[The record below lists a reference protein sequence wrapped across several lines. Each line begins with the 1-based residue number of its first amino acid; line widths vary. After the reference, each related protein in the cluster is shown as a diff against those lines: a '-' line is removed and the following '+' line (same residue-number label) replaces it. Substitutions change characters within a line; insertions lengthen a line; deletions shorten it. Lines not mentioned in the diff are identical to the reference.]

1 MNSAESIEAG
11 TREQRGFELK
21 TLGRWAREAG
31 PLIALLLLIIIGQI
45 LNPNFLRWDNVTNVL
60 TRSAFVGI
68 ISVGA
73 TFVIVTG
80 QIDLSVGAMA
90 AFIAGLMIIVINR
103 LAEFGVGQE
112 LAIVAGMVIGLVVGL
127 ISGLANGFLSVSY
140 THLTL
145 PTICSV

>member
-1 MNSAESIEAG
+1 MNSAESIEASA
-11 TREQRGFELK
+11 REQRGFELK
-21 TLGRWAREAG
+21 TLGRWAREGG

-90 AFIAGLMIIVINR
+90 AFIGSR
-103 LAEFGVGQE
+103 LFF
-112 LAIVAGMVIGLVVGL
+112 L
-127 ISGLANGFLSVSY
+127 ITQLSNSGWHLSR
-140 THLTL
+140 
-145 PTICSV
+145 

>member
-1 MNSAESIEAG
+1 MNSAESIEASA
-11 TREQRGFELK
+11 REQRGFELK
-21 TLGRWAREAG
+21 TLGRWAREGG

-90 AFIAGLMIIVINR
+90 AFLCSPAGRDITGTVIPID
-103 LAEFGVGQE
+103 GGWS
-112 LAIVAGMVIGLVVGL
+112 VA
-127 ISGLANGFLSVSY
+127 
-140 THLTL
+140 
-145 PTICSV
+145 